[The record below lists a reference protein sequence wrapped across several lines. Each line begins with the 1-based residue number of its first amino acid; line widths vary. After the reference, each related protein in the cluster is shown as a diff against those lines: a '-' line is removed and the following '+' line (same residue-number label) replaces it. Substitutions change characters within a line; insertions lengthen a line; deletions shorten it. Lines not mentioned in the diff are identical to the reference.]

1 MTSSTQILQTAL
13 RELEGRQK
21 DLRDE
26 MATVEQGIAGI
37 RAVLA
42 RDASLLVQI
51 PQNAAPPK
59 PTPIS
64 QYGRYADM
72 SVRWGVLQYLAEDV
86 HEPATTSEIA
96 AALLKGG
103 MTTQG
108 RDFISNVSAVVSVM
122 VNKRQELEAITGESA
137 GSYRLTQTGHAAW
150 HAIKM
155 TNQYQAR
162 SLNFSANVQ

>member
-1 MTSSTQILQTAL
+1 MTGSTQILQAAL
-13 RELEGRQK
+13 RDLELRQK
-21 DLRDE
+21 DLREE
-26 MATVEQGIAGI
+26 MTAVEAGIAGI

-51 PQNAAPPK
+51 PQNANPLQAS
-59 PTPIS
+59 IS
-64 QYGRYADM
+64 QATRYAGM
-72 SVRWGVLQYLAEDV
+72 SVRWGVLQYLAEDANG
-86 HEPATTSEIA
+86 PASTAEIA

-108 RDFISNVSAVVSVM
+108 RDFISNVSAVISVM
-122 VNKRQELEAITGESA
+122 VNKRQELEPITGEGA
-137 GSYRLTQTGHAAW
+137 GSYRLTQTGHSAW

-162 SLNFSANVQ
+162 SFGFSPNVQ